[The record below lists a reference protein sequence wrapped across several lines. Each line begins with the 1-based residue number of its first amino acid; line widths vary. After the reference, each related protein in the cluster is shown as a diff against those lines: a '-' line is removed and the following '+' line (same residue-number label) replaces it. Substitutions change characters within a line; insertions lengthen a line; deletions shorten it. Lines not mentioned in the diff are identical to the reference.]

1 MVAKVYMPSGMRFG
15 RLTVVSETNRAP
27 NEPPKYLCICD
38 CGTTTTVRGGG
49 LRSGRTVSCGCYSRE
64 KTIAR
69 NLKHGHRY
77 HEDGGTSSTY
87 KTWLRMK
94 RRCENKLDKD
104 YSQYGGRGII
114 VCDRWRKSFENFLA
128 DMGERLEGTTLD
140 RIDVDGDY
148 APSNCRWAT
157 AKQQVRNRRNTRLI
171 EHCGRKLSAAAW
183 AEETGIPYLVI
194 KERVRLG
201 WSDSKIVSTPQMRR
215 WSADKKTWAQ
225 PDRSIDEVPADA
237 LPLAAECAETT
248 LTLES
253 LQGWVTEQSEVS
265 RE

>member
-128 DMGERLEGTTLD
+128 DMGERPFGKTLD
-140 RIDVDGDY
+140 RIDTNGDY
-148 APSNCRWAT
+148 FPQNCRWASV
-157 AKQQVRNRRNTRLI
+157 QQQAQNTRRAKLNEVKAREI
-171 EHCGRKLSAAAW
+171 RALKSSGQSGRSVAAQYGVSYHRVYAIWKGTAWTHNSAAA
-183 AEETGIPYLVI
+183 
-194 KERVRLG
+194 
-201 WSDSKIVSTPQMRR
+201 
-215 WSADKKTWAQ
+215 
-225 PDRSIDEVPADA
+225 
-237 LPLAAECAETT
+237 
-248 LTLES
+248 
-253 LQGWVTEQSEVS
+253 
-265 RE
+265 